1 MHSNKESEEADFV
14 KKIDLILSERNGW
27 GSFVSVNSVTLETHQ
42 VSLAT
47 GLAREFSLKEYQ
59 KVFGPIP
66 SWVELLHPAKQ
77 HSLCSVA
84 VRLNMVLPSE
94 RPMNNKKI

>member
-14 KKIDLILSERNGW
+14 KKIDIILSERDGW

-77 HSLCSVA
+77 HSLFSIA
-84 VRLNMVLPSE
+84 VRLNMTLPSE